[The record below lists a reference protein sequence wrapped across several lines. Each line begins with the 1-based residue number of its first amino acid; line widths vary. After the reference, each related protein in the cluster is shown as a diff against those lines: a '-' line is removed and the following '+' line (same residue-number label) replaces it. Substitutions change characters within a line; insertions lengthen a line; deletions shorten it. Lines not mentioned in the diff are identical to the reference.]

1 MVASAVPGREE
12 GRNFTGMPLWVPAGC
27 HGQTP
32 TIAPHENTRLC
43 GRHRAHSFNRR
54 LAGVAADGPHCRY
67 RRTTSNW
74 RTSTFRSTTP
84 TWKPQGTPAD
94 VLRLKELMDSHPAW
108 IICSPEYNGS
118 YTGLLKNTIDW
129 ASSPVKGHPVWSNG
143 DRPPKAR
150 SWALL
155 SASNGGL
162 GGLRSLSHLNPLL
175 QNLQCWVAPKQ
186 FALSHCRGALTTP
199 AS

>member
-1 MVASAVPGREE
+1 MKTLV
-12 GRNFTGMPLWVPAGC
+12 FAGS
-27 HGQTP
+27 T
-32 TIAPHENTRLC
+32 
-43 GRHRAHSFNRR
+43 RAHSFNRR
-54 LAGVAADGPHCRY
+54 LAGVTAAMARAAGAEVTHIELADFDIPLY
-67 RRTTSNW
+67 NADLEA
-74 RTSTFRSTTP
+74 
-84 TWKPQGTPAD
+84 QGTPAD

-129 ASSPVKGHPVWSNG
+129 ASSPVKGHPIWSNG
-143 DRPPKAR
+143 DRPFEGKVVG
-150 SWALL
+150 LL

-186 FALSHCRGALTTP
+186 FALSRAAEAFDDAGQLKSEAHRQSVQAVVGQVLWAAQRLGNP
-199 AS
+199 ATNGYT